1 MQRKRDGGIV
11 ASFDHVFEAEEA
23 SLTSALMCLYWL
35 CKEALTS
42 ALMCLYWLCKEALTS
57 ALMCLYWLCKEALT
71 SALMCFI
78 LAV

>member
-42 ALMCLYWLCKEALTS
+42 ALMCLYWLCKEELSHTTEYS
-57 ALMCLYWLCKEALT
+57 SLGFSEL
-71 SALMCFI
+71 
-78 LAV
+78 VR